1 MIVDV
6 DKSSAM
12 DFSETIEVKVLDQED
27 RSAHQSYDS
36 YFFAYFHNISAA
48 LDQIRDAVK
57 TYKPLIQPL
66 TGISEV
72 VHDTTQAASSGPGII
87 ERTGVVA
94 AEQSKGGYGIKLSS
108 LLRPF
113 QSEAGTASPTPT
125 QSSVQ
130 LKSTSERG
138 TPKPE
143 SSQTLPA
150 AALKSP
156 PKAYLSLHHQNL
168 SDGSDLKRRS
178 MSEGAPGS
186 FKSIDFAHTYPPPP
200 SPPTE
205 LAHVTSR
212 DSQASGSSWGVPT
225 WLKSPRKAFA
235 SSPPSISSSLTIG
248 QKSVSEVISVGNQ
261 AGDRSIMDFGFSVL
275 ETRDAAEPEIVE
287 KFRTTFAFDE
297 KERLLGCM
305 YATIGLFNMMLS
317 FCTDFQGYL
326 FRLLPTYGRLFVS
339 TNYFCFKSSGP
350 LATRTRMQLP
360 IKDIMALEKT
370 KAYRFG
376 HVGLVVIVK
385 GHEELFFEFGSADRR
400 EAFVR
405 LLENQMEEVQAALVN
420 GETPVKEASEREALM
435 LDELEPAALFGDDV
449 PSDSTTDDLPAVMF
463 TSASSTFLT
472 FKPRQP
478 LHFTCLT
485 IGSRG
490 DVQPYIALAK
500 GLIAEGHRVR
510 IATHGEFKEWIE
522 SHGIEFGYVGGDPA
536 ELMRICVENGMFTVS
551 FLKEG
556 IQKFRGWIDDLL
568 KTSWE
573 ACQGTDIL
581 IESPS
586 AMAGI
591 HIAEALRIPYYRAF
605 TMTWTRTR
613 AYPHAFAVP
622 EHKMGGGYNYMVRSR
637 PLITSNLLG

>member
-1 MIVDV
+1 
-6 DKSSAM
+6 M

-27 RSAHQSYDS
+27 KGTAQSYDS
-36 YFFAYFHNISAA
+36 YFFAYFHNLSAA

-57 TYKPLIQPL
+57 TYKPLLPAL
-66 TGISEV
+66 SEVPEV
-72 VHDTTQAASSGPGII
+72 VHDTTQAATSGPGIT
-87 ERTGVVA
+87 ERPGVTA
-94 AEQSKGGYGIKLSS
+94 SESSKSGYGIKFTS

-113 QSEAGTASPTPT
+113 QSEASTTQLTPT
-125 QSSVQ
+125 QSNVQ
-130 LKSTSERG
+130 LKSQLPDRTR
-138 TPKPE
+138 TPPRPE
-143 SSQTLPA
+143 SSPTLPTG
-150 AALKSP
+150 ALKSP
-156 PKAYLSLHHQNL
+156 PKAYLALHHQNT
-168 SDGSDLKRRS
+168 SDVADLTQRS
-178 MSEGAPGS
+178 MSDIGQGS
-186 FKSIDFAHTYPPPP
+186 FKSVDFAHTYPPPP
-200 SPPTE
+200 SPPAE
-205 LAHVTSR
+205 LSTIPSR
-212 DSQASGSSWGVPT
+212 ESSATGSSWGVPS
-225 WLKSPRKAFA
+225 WLKSSRRVFG
-235 SSPPSISSSLTIG
+235 SPQSTTSSLTVG
-248 QKSVSEVISVGNQ
+248 QKGVSEVITTGGQ
-261 AGDRSIMDFGFSVL
+261 AGDRSITDFGFSVL
-275 ETRDAAEPEIVE
+275 DTRDAAEPEVIE
-287 KFRTTFAFDE
+287 KFRSTFAFDE
-297 KERLLGCM
+297 KEHLLGCKSDNLP
-305 YATIGLFNMMLS
+305 LFEAFEFILS
-317 FCTDFQGYL
+317 IDFPGYL

-339 TNYFCFKSSGP
+339 SNYFCFKSSGP

-405 LLENQMEEVQAALVN
+405 LLEKQMEEVQNTAAT
-420 GETPVKEASEREALM
+420 GEPVPTAASEREALM
-435 LDELEPAALFGDDV
+435 LDELEPAALFGDEGLNV
-449 PSDSTTDDLPAVMF
+449 PLDATTDDLPAVMF

-490 DVQPYIALAK
+490 DVQPYISLAK
-500 GLIAEGHRVR
+500 GLMAEGHTVR
-510 IATHGEFKEWIE
+510 IATHGEFKDWIE

-622 EHKMGGGYNYMVRSR
+622 EHKMGGGYNYMVCIR
-637 PLITSNLLG
+637 